1 MIHRAYFSFALFAL
15 LGLGACSS
23 DSLNNENGSNQAPT
37 VNPSQGATAS
47 RAFGGFPVPAALPVN
62 EGIWMAGDLHV
73 HTNYSTDASNRPM
86 NEVIAIAKSNGLD
99 YLGVTDHDNQVNGDL
114 ANNTWADP
122 DYKSDDELVVLYG
135 AEWTT
140 GKGHANTFSASPY
153 DHQALYAVRDGQ
165 SIEVQQVVNSLG
177 IHFSANHPASGDPW
191 GYGYDVVRSI
201 EVWQSAVWLLNTN
214 AQTIWDDQIRTGR
227 RMTGRGGSDSHHGY
241 IKSFPT
247 RIDPNNFQPFVN
259 AMGTP
264 TTWVRAR
271 EKTGEAVV
279 EALNAGRV
287 SISATPRSPR
297 LVLTA
302 SSKSDGNYDL
312 GMGDNLELTEDR
324 EVQLKIDLENIQ
336 FQPKFYRANVIRDGS
351 VLTSMNILPGQ
362 TSVSFTDQ
370 PGANT
375 RTYYRVTME
384 GVATPLANAPGS
396 FIPNLPMVAISNPI
410 YINYQD

>member
-1 MIHRAYFSFALFAL
+1 
-15 LGLGACSS
+15 
-23 DSLNNENGSNQAPT
+23 
-37 VNPSQGATAS
+37 
-47 RAFGGFPVPAALPVN
+47 
-62 EGIWMAGDLHV
+62 MAGDLHV

-122 DYKSDDELVVLYG
+122 DYVTDDELVVLYG

-165 SIEVQQVVNSLG
+165 STEVQQVVNSLG

-287 SISATPRSPR
+287 SISATPQSPR

-312 GMGDNLELTEDR
+312 GMGDNLKLTEDR

>member
-1 MIHRAYFSFALFAL
+1 MVNLSFLFQALCVLLLLACTSDDNGTSNGQSLGGATSLNEVQAGSRAY
-15 LGLGACSS
+15 
-23 DSLNNENGSNQAPT
+23 
-37 VNPSQGATAS
+37 
-47 RAFGGFPVPAALPVN
+47 GGFPEPQFLPLDQGV
-62 EGIWMAGDLHV
+62 WMAGDLHV

-86 NEVIAIAKSNGLD
+86 AEVIATAKNNGLD
-99 YLGVTDHDNQVNGDL
+99 FLGVTDHDNHVDGDL
-114 ANNTWADP
+114 AGNTWSDP
-122 DYKSDDELVVLYG
+122 AYKSDDEIVVLFG

-140 GKGHANTFSASPY
+140 SKGHANTFSAKPY
-153 DHQALYAVRDGQ
+153 NHQALYAVRDGL
-165 SIEVQQVVNSLG
+165 SSEVDRAVKSLG
-177 IHFSANHPASGDPW
+177 LHFSANHPASGDPW

-201 EVWQSAVWLLNTN
+201 EVWQSSVWFLNMN
-214 AQTIWDDQIRTGR
+214 AQTIWDDQIRSGR

-271 EKTGEAVV
+271 SRDAESVI

-287 SISATPRSPR
+287 SISASPQSPR

-302 SSKSDGNYDL
+302 ASEPNGNFDL
-312 GMGDNLELTEDR
+312 GMGDNLVLKEDR
-324 EVQLKIDLENIQ
+324 PVQLRIDLENTEVQ
-336 FQPKFYRANVIRDGS
+336 TKFYRLEVIRDGS
-351 VLTSMNILPGQ
+351 VLTTLNVFPGQ
-362 TSVSFTDQ
+362 TSVTFTDQ

-375 RTYYRVTME
+375 KTYYRVTMQ
-384 GVATPLANAPGS
+384 GLSTPLIDSPGS
-396 FIPNLPMVAISNPI
+396 FIPSLPMVAISNPV